1 MRNLLSWIKAHPY
14 SLWVTYYI
22 PYLICFILL
31 EQFSDPKFII
41 YSPIDDM
48 IPFCEYFIIF
58 YLMWFPLMFLSLLY
72 FLLKDKDAFIDL
84 CFLMFTGMS
93 ISLLIYVIAPNGLDL
108 RVEIAS
114 DNLFAWMVRM
124 IQTVDD
130 PTNVCPSIHVASTL
144 AIMMVVLKHREFRHP
159 LLAKGGV
166 SLISVSIILS
176 TMFLKQHSIIDAAA
190 GIALTLILYVITYHT
205 GWRKLFQRTPLR
217 FLVSER
223 PSPAKKTGS
232 S

>member
-144 AIMMVVLKHREFRHP
+144 AIM
-159 LLAKGGV
+159 
-166 SLISVSIILS
+166 ISVGIILS

>member
-130 PTNVCPSIHVASTL
+130 PTNVCPSIHVFNSVTL
-144 AIMMVVLKHREFRHP
+144 MLAYYRSAIFDAPRRRWMRPAAM
-159 LLAKGGV
+159 
-166 SLISVSIILS
+166 
-176 TMFLKQHSIIDAAA
+176 AAA
-190 GIALTLILYVITYHT
+190 TPAIAPTKIA
-205 GWRKLFQRTPLR
+205 GP
-217 FLVSER
+217 E
-223 PSPAKKTGS
+223 SPAA
-232 S
+232 

>member
-114 DNLFAWMVRM
+114 DNLFAWMVR
-124 IQTVDD
+124 I
-130 PTNVCPSIHVASTL
+130 IHVASTL

-166 SLISVSIILS
+166 SLISVGIILS